1 MSLSRDRA
9 PLIGE
14 VERGVHRLGSGRVN
28 WYVLEERG
36 AYTVVDAGLPTHYEQ
51 LTDFLAAR
59 GATLEDVA
67 ALVLTHGHTDHVGFA
82 ERLRREGVPVNAHEG
97 DDDLLAT
104 GGGDLPPFFIRNL
117 YRPSV
122 AGYLLEAVRSGGRDV
137 PPVEQYLPVA
147 DGETLAVPGSPE
159 VVHVPGHS
167 PGQCALWLQE
177 RETLLVGDSVVT
189 WDVRTGRTGVP
200 MLPAVLADGRQAFES
215 LSRFESLGPVTLL
228 SGHGDPWRGDASEAV
243 QLAWTAGR

>member
-1 MSLSRDRA
+1 MSLRSA
-9 PLIGE
+9 VAATEGE
-14 VERGVHRLGSGRVN
+14 VAPGVHRLGSDRVN
-28 WYVLEERG
+28 WYVLEAGGRF
-36 AYTVVDAGLPTHYEQ
+36 TVVDAGLPAHYEQ
-51 LTDFLAAR
+51 LPALLESR
-59 GATLEDVA
+59 GATLDDVA

-82 ERLRREGVPVNAHEG
+82 ERLRREGVPVYAHEG
-97 DDDLLAT
+97 DDELLAT
-104 GGGDLPPFFIRNL
+104 GGGDLPRFFLRNL

-122 AGYLLEAVRSGGRDV
+122 AGYLLEAVRGGGRDV

-147 DGETLAVPGSPE
+147 DGETLSIPGSPE

-167 PGQCALWLQE
+167 PGQCALWLRE

-189 WDVRTGRTGVP
+189 WDVRTGRKGAP

-228 SGHGDPWRGDASEAV
+228 SGHGDPWRGEASEAV
-243 QLAWTAGR
+243 QLAWTSG